1 MMLKIVTYI
10 EGRSFEI
17 SKHKNSL
24 QKPSNPQVLLRS
36 LEFVVYQNLEYGTI
50 AVSNLAKS

>member
-1 MMLKIVTYI
+1 MMLKMVTYI

-24 QKPSNPQVLLRS
+24 QKPSNPQVLLKS

>member
-1 MMLKIVTYI
+1 MMLKMVTYI

-17 SKHKNSL
+17 SKHKSRL

-36 LEFVVYQNLEYGTI
+36 LEFVVYQNLEYDTI